1 MASVSVGIVDNGFD
15 IEHEDLSVGLLNEGV
30 NSYEDH
36 GTHVSGLVGATMD
49 NLDSTKEWPNI
60 YDDKMKDYMALR
72 GDWDNVGK
80 SIRKETRNFKRTSFR
95 H

>member
-1 MASVSVGIVDNGFD
+1 MKTTISKSFLDGFARG
-15 IEHEDLSVGLLNEGV
+15 LS
-30 NSYEDH
+30 
-36 GTHVSGLVGATMD
+36 
-49 NLDSTKEWPNI
+49 LDSAKEWPNI